1 MNMHTRR
8 LSKVEPD
15 IRDEIGIL
23 FIVGD
28 PQIDIK
34 NTKLRQMDVNA
45 RSLVP
50 LAGLKPSWT
59 DLDINQ
65 HVSHVK
71 YLDWVF
77 QSLPRSDVEKNEL
90 SSMILEF
97 RRECRIGDNLQ
108 SFCEVAR
115 SDGTL
120 SQFTDKNGIEF
131 DHLLLHEDGSTIL
144 RGKTMWKAR

>member
-50 LAGLKPSWT
+50 LAGLK
-59 DLDINQ
+59 
-65 HVSHVK
+65 VSISSYTYFCIHIIVHSLTRK
-71 YLDWVF
+71 IYLWYIC
-77 QSLPRSDVEKNEL
+77 
-90 SSMILEF
+90 MH
-97 RRECRIGDNLQ
+97 
-108 SFCEVAR
+108 A
-115 SDGTL
+115 
-120 SQFTDKNGIEF
+120 
-131 DHLLLHEDGSTIL
+131 
-144 RGKTMWKAR
+144 